1 MEIETWKNYLSCVY
15 AKTSR
20 TPGERERE
28 RERERES
35 GLRYKEADETKALSY
50 ESGATKTAQLDAQ
63 YGP

>member
-1 MEIETWKNYLSCVY
+1 MEKLLVLRLCQDKQDS
-15 AKTSR
+15 
-20 TPGERERE
+20 GRE

>member
-28 RERERES
+28 RES
-35 GLRYKEADETKALSY
+35 GLRYEEADETKALSY
-50 ESGATKTAQLDAQ
+50 ESGATKIAQLDAQ